1 MTIPNRDLHDNPD
14 EEDHGLAEFN
24 LLNSKI
30 KTLNIQVRD
39 LKRRCQEAEARAA
52 TLANELH
59 IATAEVAMYK
69 SRSQLDIEERDF
81 YARYSTA
88 LLSKLASLGEN
99 ASAMAKRT
107 LLEATSIAEN
117 ITELMESAKKE
128 ARVGSI
134 TSGTTPS
141 SQKELSIPFAKPSSQ
156 STPITDRKGASPP
169 NTNGTK

>member
-1 MTIPNRDLHDNPD
+1 MTDQPPKD

-24 LLNSKI
+24 FFESKI
-30 KTLNIQVRD
+30 KSLNIQVRE

-52 TLANELH
+52 TLSNELH

-69 SRSQLDIEERDF
+69 GRSLLDIEERDF

-88 LLSKLASLGEN
+88 LLSKLAALGEN

-107 LLEATSIAEN
+107 LVEASSITES
-117 ITELMESAKKE
+117 ITELMKAAQAE

-141 SQKELSIPFAKPSSQ
+141 SSTSIPFAKSSPVKGGA
-156 STPITDRKGASPP
+156 TPNGNGNG
-169 NTNGTK
+169 NTPK